1 MKAALQVSGNLTV
14 CPTPLRLDAYDGCT
28 AGCVY
33 CFARIAALSSVGKG
47 GKTDTFGQVE
57 NRSPRI
63 GPRLAGIGKSSE
75 AAMRRLGIPVHLG
88 GMADPL
94 QPCEADRRVTLGFLR
109 EVSEAQAPL
118 VVSTKFT
125 LLGQEPWRTA
135 WEAIPQRL
143 LQVSLIAADDALLKA
158 EPGAATWQERLAF
171 VRDMAGTTP
180 TVIRVQPYIRG
191 VSERTLNVLC
201 EQAAEA
207 GARAIIVEGLK
218 LPSRAWA
225 KMDGTLRG
233 AFGQAYQTP
242 AAKSGADRD
251 YPWAEKFAYQLLAR
265 KTAKA
270 HGLGHYA
277 ADNALRWLGD
287 SANCCATDLMAGE
300 VGTWRANWG
309 HVTEEAMRAGE
320 VRFEWVL
327 HPMMQTAE
335 GGSALHSVNLGNG
348 ADSRR
353 WAEVYGEAM
362 QHSDLADRAN
372 GGNGVTR
379 RRVAAAYGNVAE
391 IMETNPGG
399 VQVNTANGVKARIRS
414 EHYGTGKQTLA
425 AWYRYVWNQTRS
437 GRGPQAIVPNLIA
450 THRDENGDAVYRF
463 VLPENLREAVQRATG
478 EEITGG
484 YMTAEEATH
493 APR

>member
-33 CFARIAALSSVGKG
+33 CFARIAALSSCGKG

-57 NRSPRI
+57 NRSPHI
-63 GPRLAGIGKSSE
+63 GPRLAGVGKSSE

-88 GMADPL
+88 GMADPF
-94 QPCEADRRVTLGFLR
+94 QPCEADRRVALGFLR
-109 EVSEAQAPL
+109 ECAEAQAPL
-118 VVSTKFT
+118 IVSTKFT
-125 LLGQEPWRTA
+125 VLGQEPWRSA
-135 WEAIPQRL
+135 WEAVPQRL
-143 LQVSLIAADDALLKA
+143 LQVSLIAADDALLNA

-171 VRDMAGTTP
+171 VRDMAPTTP

-218 LPSRAWA
+218 LPSRVWA

-335 GGSALHSVNLGNG
+335 GGSALH
-348 ADSRR
+348 
-353 WAEVYGEAM
+353 AEV
-362 QHSDLADRAN
+362 
-372 GGNGVTR
+372 
-379 RRVAAAYGNVAE
+379 
-391 IMETNPGG
+391 METNPSG

-478 EEITGG
+478 EEIAGG

-493 APR
+493 APQAH